1 MIKKI
6 KKIFYLILFFVFT
19 ITTISFYLSD
29 TNVKK
34 TNKHRSI
41 YLTQAKI
48 DLKNLPLLEND
59 TKEIIEYRDDVEV
72 FKKNKKKYKFW
83 DLIKDK

>member
-1 MIKKI
+1 M
-6 KKIFYLILFFVFT
+6 LFFVFS
-19 ITTISFYLSD
+19 IGTISFYLSD

-41 YLTQAKI
+41 YLTQTKI

-59 TKEIIEYRDDVEV
+59 TQNVIEYVDDNTD
-72 FKKNKKKYKFW
+72 KSKKKYKFW
-83 DLIKDK
+83 KLIEND

>member
-1 MIKKI
+1 M
-6 KKIFYLILFFVFT
+6 LFFVFT
-19 ITTISFYLSD
+19 IATISFYLSD

-34 TNKHRSI
+34 TNKYRSI
-41 YLTQAKI
+41 YLTQTKI
-48 DLKNLPLLEND
+48 DLKNLHLLEND

-83 DLIKDK
+83 DLIKDN

>member
-1 MIKKI
+1 M
-6 KKIFYLILFFVFT
+6 LFFVFT

-29 TNVKK
+29 VNVKK

-41 YLTQAKI
+41 YLTKAKI
-48 DLKNLPLLEND
+48 DLENLPLLEND